1 MVNRVHASCL
11 AEADRDI
18 PGLFKSGAGR
28 QCAPLLVR
36 ATTGQLQSE
45 TNASTHRY
53 SDDHHHATVGPRRV
67 PIAGLPALF
76 NARGS
81 QLL

>member
-28 QCAPLLVR
+28 QCAPLLV
-36 ATTGQLQSE
+36 
-45 TNASTHRY
+45 
-53 SDDHHHATVGPRRV
+53 
-67 PIAGLPALF
+67 
-76 NARGS
+76 
-81 QLL
+81 